1 MESLQM
7 TAPRSRRPGLNRDLI
22 VEAAVALADREGIEA
37 VSMRKLGRELG
48 VEAMSL
54 YNHVTGKSELLDGMV
69 DLVFSEIE
77 LPAAG
82 LDWKQRMRARAF
94 SARKILSSHP
104 WAIALMDS
112 RENPGQATLRHHDS
126 VIQALREAGFS
137 IAMAAH
143 AFSLLDSYTYGFVLQ
158 EVSLPFDD
166 QEETAAVAEAMLAT
180 VPEDEYPY
188 LHELT
193 TQHVLQPGYDYAD
206 EFEFGL
212 DLVIGGLER
221 AVRPGS

>member
-1 MESLQM
+1 MRTPASCSR
-7 TAPRSRRPGLNRDLI
+7 TAAFTNLRHHQ
-22 VEAAVALADREGIEA
+22 AAVALADREGIEA

-69 DLVFSEIE
+69 DLIFSEIE
-77 LPAAG
+77 LPEAG
-82 LDWKQRMRARAF
+82 LDWKRQMRARAF
-94 SARKILSSHP
+94 SARKVLSSHP

-112 RENPGQATLRHHDS
+112 RKSPGQATLRHHDS

-137 IAMAAH
+137 IAMATH

-166 QEETAAVAEAMLAT
+166 REETAAVAGAMLDAI
-180 VPEDEYPY
+180 PEGEYPY

-193 TQHVLQPGYDYAD
+193 RRHVLQPGYDFAD
-206 EFEFGL
+206 EFQFGL
-212 DLVIGGLER
+212 DLVIEGLER
-221 AVRPGS
+221 TVRPGS